1 MTQMSLPRTVPFRTA
16 WILLIA
22 LACTNVLLILH
33 SAVDLP
39 YWDEWEVLLPDALP
53 AGLTWDWLF
62 ARHNEHLVVTTKF
75 LVWLLYKLNGWNLV
89 SHVAL
94 NLLTWLAMVAWVI
107 RLGIKQPGNMDS
119 GIPAAFSVFIFST
132 IFHENLYWAFQS
144 AFHLCLFF
152 FFIAVELLFD
162 EKQSSRRILT
172 GAAFAAL
179 SIFSMSFG
187 PGSCAVLLLS
197 WLFFKLVRF
206 RAGRENST
214 RFLCQAAAVTIVIG
228 GSLAGWVISLPE
240 TNQSSIIWPD
250 RLSFWN
256 FFTNQISWGF
266 GIGTTSFLLGLLC
279 FLIVILPPAIRFSEI
294 RAGRSLEIAEYKLFT
309 AIFGLLAA
317 AAIFALGRSGG
328 LLSASKFSRYA
339 EVTAFLVPLSAIAWA
354 TVLNRLPLLRKRVL
368 VGIWGLC
375 FFAYS
380 DDWQFRT
387 YSNHGR
393 DLKNNESCVRD
404 YYAGKGPA
412 ICPALYPTG
421 SIADR
426 LDAARKLNLSF
437 YRRLRSR

>member
-1 MTQMSLPRTVPFRTA
+1 M
-16 WILLIA
+16 
-22 LACTNVLLILH
+22 
-33 SAVDLP
+33 
-39 YWDEWEVLLPDALP
+39 
-53 AGLTWDWLF
+53 
-62 ARHNEHLVVTTKF
+62 
-75 LVWLLYKLNGWNLV
+75 
-89 SHVAL
+89 
-94 NLLTWLAMVAWVI
+94 
-107 RLGIKQPGNMDS
+107 
-119 GIPAAFSVFIFST
+119 
-132 IFHENLYWAFQS
+132 
-144 AFHLCLFF
+144 
-152 FFIAVELLFD
+152 
-162 EKQSSRRILT
+162 
-172 GAAFAAL
+172 
-179 SIFSMSFG
+179 
-187 PGSCAVLLLS
+187 
-197 WLFFKLVRF
+197 
-206 RAGRENST
+206 
-214 RFLCQAAAVTIVIG
+214 
-228 GSLAGWVISLPE
+228 PE